1 MPLMWLCRRLGHT
14 RPNISL
20 CSTRHPHRKTHH
32 MPHHSTPLV
41 LLDGG
46 VGEELLAHRGVPD
59 DRMTWSA
66 KAVSDPAYHETLRA
80 VHVDFLAA
88 GSTFTTV
95 NNFGVTPGVFGTDH
109 ELIRKL
115 TRLAGEIARK
125 AVATSPHG
133 SSRVLASLPP
143 LVESYRPDLAMRDHA
158 LAVKYYRSLVIE
170 PLDDLVDGW
179 IAETLS
185 SSAEVV
191 DAMDAVSEHVLRRDA
206 TPSLRG
212 RRDLF
217 VSMCVKDGGLVRSG
231 ETATEAVR
239 RVVEHWVATGH
250 DTTRDASVR
259 LVAVLFNC
267 STPKAI
273 SMALDELAGDEQLL
287 ALLDAHSVKLGAYPN
302 RLTEIPDDWALASS
316 TEPQE
321 TRKDFDEAA
330 FVAWAVDVMERHPRV
345 QYVGGCCGIRPSFIR
360 ALRAR
365 LGSDA
370 IPQSAY

>member
-1 MPLMWLCRRLGHT
+1 MPF
-14 RPNISL
+14 S
-20 CSTRHPHRKTHH
+20 SS
-32 MPHHSTPLV
+32 HHSTPLV

-321 TRKDFDEAA
+321 TRKEFDEAA

-345 QYVGGCCGIRPSFIR
+345 QYVGGCCGIRPSYIR